1 MYKGLYLDDDFEKLN
16 YISEILADIANIEIS
31 NDPRVALKNLKNNRY
46 DFILIDIRM
55 PQMNGLDFIKTISEN
70 DLVSNAKI
78 FILSTM
84 QDNETKIRGLSLGIC
99 DYLSFEMSDEE
110 IKLRITNR
118 MKNQV
123 SAPTKE
129 LCYNNLFL
137 NSFNSSLKFNSNEV
151 CLTPLEYRI
160 MLTLINFSGTI
171 PDSSKLKE
179 FVWTEEV
186 VTRQTVNT
194 HISNLKKK
202 LAPAGIGLTRTADGG
217 VLLNL

>member
-202 LAPAGIGLTRTADGG
+202 LAPAGIGLARTADGG
-217 VLLNL
+217 VILSV